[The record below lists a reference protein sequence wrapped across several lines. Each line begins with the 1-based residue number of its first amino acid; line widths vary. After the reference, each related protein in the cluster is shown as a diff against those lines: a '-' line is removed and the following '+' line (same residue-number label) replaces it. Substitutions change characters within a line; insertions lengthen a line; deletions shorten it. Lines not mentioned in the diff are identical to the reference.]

1 MKKILFTLMLL
12 LCTTAGWALP
22 DQDEQGYYLVSN
34 LQELKDAVNATK
46 DSQGKSTSKIKL
58 TNNIYLDGMQNTL
71 CTTFAG
77 EIDGSFTVRNN
88 NGIDVTLKNMI
99 FGSTLGDE
107 ETRKKCSYLF
117 TYLEDATIKNVAFYN
132 IRIESDDR
140 DNMGVIAST
149 ATNTTFEQ
157 VSLEKCS
164 IFTDENNAG
173 AVVGQAKNCKFFVV
187 FANSCDITVDGI
199 RAGGFV
205 GYSEN
210 NQYAFGGASLGT
222 AVFADGNNAT
232 NGGWSGGI
240 AGYSK
245 NDVFYFMANLALVG
259 ADQNFVGGYA
269 GESEGSNFVRCQ
281 NSGAVLQID
290 EEDDDPEESFRAI
303 HKKMLEEINKKNST
317 TTVDAGLDVDTK
329 IFACMLNVGGNLDL
343 ISTLDLQAAPQTR
356 MVDVGLSL
364 VERLFE
370 PVAEVAVNVDWSA
383 LSAVL
388 TENVG
393 GGGIAIGGGE
403 VAIGGGE
410 AAAAASSTGLSMAGA
425 CAIGATVAVAIIA
438 TAIAIYIFNGDD
450 EVGGICGKATDGLFE
465 QCTNNATL
473 SCRDD
478 NCGGIVGLGIGVTIN
493 NCLNTG
499 QIIWD
504 EKVCS
509 GSILGQSKANGSKKC
524 KVTNCFSNEAL
535 HIVGNNGVSEGMDD
549 ASGNNYRPRRSDGED
564 SNWEMLIPAF
574 KPDLTGQKIGYWL
587 NNGVENRR
595 AGIAPWRYT
604 PNSLAG
610 LPDYPV
616 LDPSRNEI
624 TLESLRHVEISSAA
638 DLLAFADEVNNR
650 GEQFKVGILT
660 ADIVIPAGTKWT
672 PIGKN
677 EDNKHFRGI
686 FDGQGHTIS
695 GLEVEINSEDQGAG
709 LFGTIHSNAIIRNV
723 IVDNTCKIT
732 NNGVGGAAGI
742 VGRLN
747 TKWYWSEALI
757 ENCAS
762 YASVNALKHAGGI
775 LGRVFTGE
783 NNGPSVRVY
792 VENCYNMGTIT
803 AGDGDS
809 GLLCGYTKD
818 HGYVSNCWSGGKLKM
833 SDPNYQYWPFSTV
846 NNENDRKIECLV
858 GYNTKH
864 HVENCF
870 VIDPDINVDHYDYR
884 TDYALSLQD
893 GVTVIEAA
901 KLATGE
907 FTYMLNGN
915 TNDVTKPLGWQQ
927 ELGVDDMP
935 KMGNK
940 GVYHTRSI
948 SNTIGTVCL
957 PYALK
962 SDDAIRYYTFSEL
975 SEANGEIK
983 LNFVYADSL
992 IAGTPAIFVAEST
1005 AEPLT
1010 FSGVGKGWADSPV
1023 APTSAAWNF
1032 TGTYEECV
1040 FTGDAAKTI
1049 YYVSGGKIKH
1059 GTKAT
1064 IAPYRAYFEGPNI
1077 DELISNG
1084 SAPVRVRIVVNGEEG
1099 ETSALELVYDYENH
1113 NDNRSYT
1120 LFGTEAGE
1128 GYRGIVIRGGKKV
1141 IVNN

>member
-1 MKKILFTLMLL
+1 MLL
-12 LCTTAGWALP
+12 LCATAGWALP
-22 DQDEQGYYLVSN
+22 DQDENGYYLVSN

-58 TNNIYLDGMQNTL
+58 TDNIYLNGMQNTL

-88 NGIDVTLKNMI
+88 KGIDVTLKNMI

-187 FANSCDITVDGI
+187 FVNSCSVTVDGV

-210 NQYAFGGASLGT
+210 NQYVYGGSSLGT
-222 AVFADGNNAT
+222 AVFADGNNGK

-245 NDVFYFMANLALVG
+245 NDKFYYMANLALVG

-269 GESEGSNFVRCQ
+269 GESEGSNFYRCQ

-290 EEDDDPEESFRAI
+290 EDDSDPEESFRAI
-303 HKKMLEEINKKNST
+303 HEKMLDEINKTKST
-317 TTVDAGLDVDTK
+317 STIDAGLDVDTK
-329 IFACMLNVGGNLDL
+329 IFACMLNVGGDLDL

-356 MVDVGLSL
+356 MTGVGPSL
-364 VERLFE
+364 VARLFE

-383 LSAVL
+383 LSSLL
-388 TENVG
+388 TYENAAGWVPM
-393 GGGIAIGGGE
+393 
-403 VAIGGGE
+403 GGGE
-410 AAAAASSTGLSMAGA
+410 AAAAASTGLSFGAA
-425 CAIGATVAVAIIA
+425 CAIGAAVVVVVVAAAI
-438 TAIAIYIFNGDD
+438 TIYIFNGDD
-450 EVGGICGKATDGLFE
+450 EVGGICGKATGGFFE

-499 QIIWD
+499 KLDYD
-504 EKVCS
+504 EESSS
-509 GSILGQSKANGSKKC
+509 GAILGQAKANGSKKC
-524 KVTNCFSNEAL
+524 KVTNCFST
-535 HIVGNNGVSEGMDD
+535 IPFQIIGSWYIDDGVDD
-549 ASGNNYRPRRSDGED
+549 ASGNNYRWKGNFEKACD
-564 SNWEMLIPAF
+564 WEMVILDSSLS
-574 KPDLTGQKIGYWL
+574 DLSYLKGKQVGYLL

-595 AGIAPWRYT
+595 AGIAPWRYPGNLIFAY
-604 PNSLAG
+604 PN
-610 LPDYPV
+610 
-616 LDPSRNEI
+616 LDPSYDEI
-624 TLESLRHVEISSAA
+624 TVEGLPHTDISTA
-638 DLLAFADEVNNR
+638 DELLAFAAAVNS

-660 ADIVIPAGTKWT
+660 ADIVIPKGKTWT

-677 EDNKHFRGI
+677 EANKHFRGI

-723 IVDNTCKIT
+723 ILDNTCKIT
-732 NNGVGGAAGI
+732 NNGIGGAAGI
-742 VGRLN
+742 VGRFN
-747 TKWYWSEALI
+747 TQWYWSEAII
-757 ENCAS
+757 ENCAN
-762 YASVNALKHAGGI
+762 YASVNAFKHAGGI
-775 LGRVFTGE
+775 LGRVFTGA

-833 SDPNYQYWPFSTV
+833 ADPNYQYWPFSTV
-846 NNENDRKIECLV
+846 NDNNDRKIECLV

-864 HVENCF
+864 HVENCYI
-870 VIDPDINVDHYDYR
+870 VDPDVNVDHYDYR

-893 GVTVIEAA
+893 GVTIVSDKEI
-901 KLATGE
+901 ATGE
-907 FTYMLNGN
+907 LTYLLNGS
-915 TNDVTKPLGWQQ
+915 TNDVNKRLTWQQ
-927 ELGVDDMP
+927 ELGKDALPVP
-935 KMGNK
+935 GSK

-948 SNTIGTVCL
+948 SNTIGTACL

-962 SDDAIRYYTFSEL
+962 SDDAIRYYTFSE
-975 SEANGEIK
+975 SSQANGETK
-983 LNFVYADSL
+983 LNFDYAETV
-992 IAGTPAIFVAEST
+992 APGTPVLFRVAET
-1005 AEPLT
+1005 GDVT
-1010 FSGVGKGWADSPV
+1010 FSGVGEGWAASPV
-1023 APTSAAWNF
+1023 APASATWNF
-1032 TGTYEECV
+1032 TGTYEEQT
-1040 FTGDAAKTI
+1040 FTGEAAKTI

-1077 DELISNG
+1077 DELTSGSN
-1084 SAPVRVRIVVNGEEG
+1084 AKHVRIVIDGEEG
-1099 ETSALELVYDYENH
+1099 ETSVLELVYENH
-1113 NDNRSYT
+1113 NENRCYT

-1141 IVNN
+1141 VINN